1 MNKNSNSQRGFSL
14 IELLIAMTVTIVI
27 AGIAS
32 TLVAQSFR
40 MRTREDARS
49 DAIADA
55 HRALN
60 IVSREIA
67 NSGFGLPDNGIVTG
81 DTGPSSIRFRA
92 NLNAYTTEA
101 GASSVRFRD
110 PDEDIKY
117 SMYHDDAADRH
128 YLVRY
133 DVTRP
138 DREGITVLANRLD
151 TFSLTYYDMD
161 GNTVDVLAN
170 TTNVSLVW
178 KVMIEVGVT
187 LPAIGVAGSAGLP
200 TDATVDS
207 PFGSRI
213 KKRQSDHLL
222 TRLGTSQMT
231 RQTKRIS
238 DRHGEKGAAL
248 VISYPDRNVAAGGC
262 RNRDFHNRHVCHYVD
277 RGAQRSCRRIMAR
290 RADWKTR

>member
-1 MNKNSNSQRGFSL
+1 MIKSQNSQRGFSM

-32 TLVAQSFR
+32 TLVAQSLR

-55 HRALN
+55 QRALN

-67 NSGFGLPDNGIVTG
+67 NSGFGLMDNGLVRG

-101 GASSVRFRD
+101 GAGVVSD

-117 SMYHDDAADRH
+117 SMYHDDASDRH

-151 TFSLTYYDMD
+151 TFSLTYYDMN
-161 GNTVDVLAN
+161 GNILDVVTN
-170 TTNVSLVW
+170 TGNVILVW
-178 KVMIEVGVT
+178 KVMVEVGVT
-187 LPAIGVAGSAGLP
+187 LPAIGAPGSTGYQP
-200 TDATVDS
+200 MR
-207 PFGSRI
+207 P
-213 KKRQSDHLL
+213 L
-222 TRLGTSQMT
+222 TLRSEVVLRNASQIT
-231 RQTKRIS
+231 
-238 DRHGEKGAAL
+238 
-248 VISYPDRNVAAGGC
+248 Y
-262 RNRDFHNRHVCHYVD
+262 
-277 RGAQRSCRRIMAR
+277 
-290 RADWKTR
+290 